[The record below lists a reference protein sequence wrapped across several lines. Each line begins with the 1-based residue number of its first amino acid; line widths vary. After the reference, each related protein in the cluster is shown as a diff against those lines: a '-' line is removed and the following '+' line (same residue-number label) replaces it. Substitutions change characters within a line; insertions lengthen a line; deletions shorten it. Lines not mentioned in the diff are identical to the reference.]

1 MFRFTKKEIRDL
13 IISFTKKEIRDLIIS
28 FIVIALGFTILYS
41 NGDYSHI
48 GLVFPVVMIG
58 VGLGFIFHELGHKF
72 VAMHYGYYA
81 EYELW
86 PTGLIIA
93 LVSSFFGFIF
103 AAPGAVVIY
112 SQGMEEKTNG
122 LISIAGPLVNIALG
136 LIFFLILGSLGDF
149 VYTEAGAIVYLI
161 CVLGT
166 RINFFL
172 AAFNLLPIPP
182 LDGSK
187 VLSWS
192 VPIWLVTF
200 AIAAILVLF
209 FGGFL

>member
-1 MFRFTKKEIRDL
+1 MFRFTG
-13 IISFTKKEIRDLIIS
+13 KEIRDLIIS

-41 NGDYSHI
+41 NGDYSNI
-48 GLVFPVVMIG
+48 GLVFPIVMIG
-58 VGLGFIFHELGHKF
+58 VGAGFIFHELGHKF

-112 SQGMEEKTNG
+112 SNGMEKKTNG
-122 LISIAGPLVNIALG
+122 IISIAGPIVNIILG
-136 LIFFLILGSLGDF
+136 LIFFLILVSLGDF
-149 VYTEAGAIVYLI
+149 AYTETGYLVALT

-187 VLSWS
+187 VMSWS
-192 VPIWLVTF
+192 IPIWLITF
-200 AIAAILVLF
+200 AIAALLVLI

>member
-1 MFRFTKKEIRDL
+1 MFRFTG
-13 IISFTKKEIRDLIIS
+13 KEIRDLIIS

-41 NGDYSHI
+41 NGDYSNI
-48 GLVFPVVMIG
+48 GLVFPIVMIG
-58 VGLGFIFHELGHKF
+58 VGAGFIFHELGHKF

-112 SQGMEEKTNG
+112 SNGMEKKTNG
-122 LISIAGPLVNIALG
+122 IISIAGPIVNIILG
-136 LIFFLILGSLGDF
+136 LIFFLILVSLWDF
-149 VYTEAGAIVYLI
+149 AYTETGYLVALT

-187 VLSWS
+187 VMAWS
-192 VPIWLVTF
+192 VPVWLITF
-200 AIAAILVLF
+200 AIAALLVLI

>member
-1 MFRFTKKEIRDL
+1 MFRFTKN
-13 IISFTKKEIRDLIIS
+13 EIRDLIIS

-48 GLVFPVVMIG
+48 SIVFPVVMIG
-58 VGLGFIFHELGHKF
+58 VGVGFIFHELGHKF

-86 PTGLIIA
+86 PTGLLIA

-122 LISIAGPLVNIALG
+122 IISIAGPIVNIILG

-161 CVLGT
+161 GVLGT

-187 VLSWS
+187 VMSWS
-192 VPIWLVTF
+192 IPIWLITF
-200 AIAAILVLF
+200 AIAALLVLF

>member
-1 MFRFTKKEIRDL
+1 MFR
-13 IISFTKKEIRDLIIS
+13 FTKKEIRDLIIS

-93 LVSSFFGFIF
+93 LISSFFGFIF

-112 SQGMEEKTNG
+112 SNGMEEKTNG

-136 LIFFLILGSLGDF
+136 LIFFIILGSLGDF
-149 VYTEAGAIVYLI
+149 IYTEVGAIVYLI

>member
-1 MFRFTKKEIRDL
+1 MFR
-13 IISFTKKEIRDLIIS
+13 FTKKEIRDLIIS

-48 GLVFPVVMIG
+48 TLIFPVVMIG
-58 VGLGFIFHELGHKF
+58 VGAGFIFHELGHKF
-72 VAMHYGYYA
+72 SAMHYGYYA

-86 PTGLIIA
+86 PTGLLIA

-112 SQGMEEKTNG
+112 SNGMEERTNG
-122 LISIAGPLVNIALG
+122 IISIAGPLVNIALG
-136 LIFFLILGSLGDF
+136 LIFFIILGSLGNLI
-149 VYTEAGAIVYLI
+149 YTETGAIVALI

-192 VPIWLVTF
+192 VPIWVVTF

-209 FGGFL
+209 FGGIL

>member
-1 MFRFTKKEIRDL
+1 MFSFTGKEIRDL
-13 IISFTKKEIRDLIIS
+13 VIS

-41 NGDYSHI
+41 NGNYSDVTLI
-48 GLVFPVVMIG
+48 FPVVMIG
-58 VGLGFIFHELGHKF
+58 VGAGFIFHELGHKF

-86 PTGLIIA
+86 PIGLLIA

-112 SQGMEEKTNG
+112 SNGMEEKTNG
-122 LISIAGPLVNIALG
+122 IISIAGPIVNIILG
-136 LIFFLILGSLGDF
+136 LIFFLILVSLGSFGDF
-149 VYTEAGAIVYLI
+149 LSTEMGVIAYLI
-161 CVLGT
+161 CILGT

-187 VLSWS
+187 VMSWS
-192 VPIWLVTF
+192 VPIWLITF
-200 AIAAILVLF
+200 AIAGLLVLF

>member
-1 MFRFTKKEIRDL
+1 MFRFTG
-13 IISFTKKEIRDLIIS
+13 KEIRDLIIS

-48 GLVFPVVMIG
+48 TLIFPIVMIG
-58 VGLGFIFHELGHKF
+58 VGAGFIFHELGHKF

-86 PTGLIIA
+86 PTGLLIA
-93 LVSSFFGFIF
+93 LASSFFGFIF

-112 SQGMEEKTNG
+112 SNGMEEKTNG
-122 LISIAGPLVNIALG
+122 IISIAGPIVNIILG
-136 LIFFLILGSLGDF
+136 LIFFLILGSLGNF
-149 VYTEAGAIVYLI
+149 VYTETGAIVYLI

-187 VLSWS
+187 VMAWS
-192 VPIWLVTF
+192 VPVWLITF
-200 AIAAILVLF
+200 AIAALLVLF
-209 FGGFL
+209 FGGIL

>member
-1 MFRFTKKEIRDL
+1 MFRFTG
-13 IISFTKKEIRDLIIS
+13 KEIRDLIIS

-41 NGDYSHI
+41 NGDYSNI
-48 GLVFPVVMIG
+48 GLVFPIVMIG
-58 VGLGFIFHELGHKF
+58 VGAGFIFHELGHKF

-93 LVSSFFGFIF
+93 LVSSFFWFIF
-103 AAPGAVVIY
+103 AAPGAVVIF
-112 SQGMEEKTNG
+112 SNGMEKKTNG
-122 LISIAGPLVNIALG
+122 IISIAGPIVNIILG
-136 LIFFLILGSLGDF
+136 LIFFLILVSLGDF
-149 VYTEAGAIVYLI
+149 AYTETGYLVALT

-187 VLSWS
+187 VMAWC
-192 VPIWLVTF
+192 VPVWLITF
-200 AIAAILVLF
+200 AIAALLVLI

>member
-1 MFRFTKKEIRDL
+1 MFRFTG
-13 IISFTKKEIRDLIIS
+13 KEIRDLIIS

-58 VGLGFIFHELGHKF
+58 VGAGFIFHELGHKF

-93 LVSSFFGFIF
+93 LISSFFGFIF

-112 SQGMEEKTNG
+112 SNGMEKKTNG
-122 LISIAGPLVNIALG
+122 IISIAGPIVNIVLG

-149 VYTEAGAIVYLI
+149 AYTETGYLVGLT

-187 VLSWS
+187 VMAWS
-192 VPIWLVTF
+192 VPVWLITF
-200 AIAAILVLF
+200 AIAALLVLF
-209 FGGFL
+209 FGGIL

>member
-1 MFRFTKKEIRDL
+1 MFRFTG
-13 IISFTKKEIRDLIIS
+13 KEIRDLIIS

-41 NGDYSHI
+41 NGDYSHFTLI
-48 GLVFPVVMIG
+48 FPVVMIG
-58 VGLGFIFHELGHKF
+58 VGAGFIFHELGHKF

-86 PTGLIIA
+86 PTGLLIA
-93 LVSSFFGFIF
+93 LLSSFFGFIF

-112 SQGMEEKTNG
+112 SQGMDEKTNG

-136 LIFFLILGSLGDF
+136 LIFFLVLGSLGDY
-149 VYTEAGAIVYLI
+149 VYTDTGAIVYLI
-161 CVLGT
+161 CMLGT

-187 VLSWS
+187 VMSWS
-192 VPIWLVTF
+192 VPIWLITF
-200 AIAAILVLF
+200 AVAAILVLI

>member
-1 MFRFTKKEIRDL
+1 MFRFTG
-13 IISFTKKEIRDLIIS
+13 KEIRDLIIS

-48 GLVFPVVMIG
+48 TLIFPVVMIG
-58 VGLGFIFHELGHKF
+58 VGAGFIFHELGHKF
-72 VAMHYGYYA
+72 VAMHYGYYE

-86 PTGLIIA
+86 PTGLLIA
-93 LVSSFFGFIF
+93 LASSFFGFIF

-112 SQGMEEKTNG
+112 SNGMEEKTNG
-122 LISIAGPLVNIALG
+122 IISIAGPIVNIILG
-136 LIFFLILGSLGDF
+136 LIFFLILGSLGNF
-149 VYTEAGAIVYLI
+149 VYTETGAIVYLI

-172 AAFNLLPIPP
+172 AAFNILPIPP

-187 VLSWS
+187 VMAWS
-192 VPIWLVTF
+192 VPIWLITF

-209 FGGFL
+209 FGGIL

>member
-1 MFRFTKKEIRDL
+1 MFRFTG
-13 IISFTKKEIRDLIIS
+13 KEIRDLIIS

-48 GLVFPVVMIG
+48 TLIFPVVMIG
-58 VGLGFIFHELGHKF
+58 VGAGFIFHELGHKF

-86 PTGLIIA
+86 PTGLLIA

-112 SQGMEEKTNG
+112 SNGMEKKTNG
-122 LISIAGPLVNIALG
+122 LISIAGPIVNIVLG

-149 VYTEAGAIVYLI
+149 VYTETGAIVYLI

-187 VLSWS
+187 VMSWS
-192 VPIWLVTF
+192 VPVWLITF

-209 FGGFL
+209 FGGIL

>member
-1 MFRFTKKEIRDL
+1 MFRFT
-13 IISFTKKEIRDLIIS
+13 SKEIRDLIIS

-48 GLVFPVVMIG
+48 TLIFPVVMIG
-58 VGLGFIFHELGHKF
+58 VGAGFIFHELGHKF
-72 VAMHYGYYA
+72 VAMNYGYYA

-86 PTGLIIA
+86 PTGLLIA
-93 LVSSFFGFIF
+93 LASSFFGFIF

-112 SQGMEEKTNG
+112 SQGMDEKTNG

-136 LIFFLILGSLGDF
+136 LIFFLILGSLGNY
-149 VYTEAGAIVYLI
+149 VYTETGAIVQLI

-187 VLSWS
+187 VMSWS
-192 VPIWLVTF
+192 VPIWLITF
-200 AIAAILVLF
+200 AVAAILVLV
-209 FGGFL
+209 FGGFI

>member
-1 MFRFTKKEIRDL
+1 MFRFTG
-13 IISFTKKEIRDLIIS
+13 KEIRDLIIS

-48 GLVFPVVMIG
+48 TLIFPIVMIG
-58 VGLGFIFHELGHKF
+58 VGVGFIFHELGHKF

-86 PTGLIIA
+86 PTGLLIA
-93 LVSSFFGFIF
+93 LARPTGLLIALASSFFGFIF

-112 SQGMEEKTNG
+112 SNGMEERTNG
-122 LISIAGPLVNIALG
+122 IISIAGPIVNIILG
-136 LIFFLILGSLGDF
+136 LIFFLILGSLGNF
-149 VYTEAGAIVYLI
+149 VYTETGAIVYLI

-187 VLSWS
+187 VMSWS
-192 VPIWLVTF
+192 VPVWLITF

-209 FGGFL
+209 FGGIL

>member
-1 MFRFTKKEIRDL
+1 MFR
-13 IISFTKKEIRDLIIS
+13 FTKKEIRDLIIS

-48 GLVFPVVMIG
+48 GIVFPVVMIG
-58 VGLGFIFHELGHKF
+58 VGVGFNFHELGHKF
-72 VAMHYGYYA
+72 IAMHYGYYA

>member
-1 MFRFTKKEIRDL
+1 MFKFT
-13 IISFTKKEIRDLIIS
+13 TKEIRDLIIS

-41 NGDYSHI
+41 HGDYSQVTLI
-48 GLVFPVVMIG
+48 FPIVMIG
-58 VGLGFIFHELGHKF
+58 VGAGFIFHELGHKF
-72 VAMHYGYYA
+72 TAMHYGYYA

-93 LVSSFFGFIF
+93 LASSFFGFIF

-112 SQGMEEKTNG
+112 SNGMEEKTNG
-122 LISIAGPLVNIALG
+122 IISIAGPLVNIALG
-136 LIFFLILGSLGDF
+136 LIFLLILGSLGNF
-149 VYTEAGAIVYLI
+149 VYTETGAIVYLI
-161 CVLGT
+161 CMLGT

-187 VLSWS
+187 VMSWS
-192 VPIWLVTF
+192 VPVWLITF

-209 FGGFL
+209 FGGIL

>member
-1 MFRFTKKEIRDL
+1 MFRFTG
-13 IISFTKKEIRDLIIS
+13 KEIRDLIIS

-41 NGDYSHI
+41 NGNYSQI
-48 GLVFPVVMIG
+48 GLVFPIVMIG
-58 VGLGFIFHELGHKF
+58 VGAGFIFHELGHKF
-72 VAMHYGYYA
+72 VAMNYGYYA

-103 AAPGAVVIY
+103 AAPGAVVIF
-112 SQGMEEKTNG
+112 SNGMEEKTNG
-122 LISIAGPLVNIALG
+122 IISIAGPIVNIILG
-136 LIFFLILGSLGDF
+136 LIFFLILGSLGNF
-149 VYTEAGAIVYLI
+149 VYTETGAIVYLI

-187 VLSWS
+187 VMAWS
-192 VPIWLVTF
+192 VPIWLITF
-200 AIAAILVLF
+200 AIAAILVLI
-209 FGGFL
+209 FGGIL

>member
-1 MFRFTKKEIRDL
+1 MFRFTG
-13 IISFTKKEIRDLIIS
+13 KEIRDLIIS

-41 NGDYSHI
+41 NGDYSHVTLI
-48 GLVFPVVMIG
+48 FPVVMIG
-58 VGLGFIFHELGHKF
+58 VGAGFIFHELGHKF

-86 PTGLIIA
+86 PTGLLIA
-93 LVSSFFGFIF
+93 LVSSLFGFIF

-112 SQGMEEKTNG
+112 SNGMEKKTNG
-122 LISIAGPLVNIALG
+122 LISIAGPIVNIVLG
-136 LIFFLILGSLGDF
+136 LIFFLIFGSLGDF
-149 VYTEAGAIVYLI
+149 IYTETGAIVYLI

-187 VLSWS
+187 VMSWS
-192 VPIWLVTF
+192 IPIWLITF
-200 AIAAILVLF
+200 AIAALLVLI

>member
-1 MFRFTKKEIRDL
+1 MFR
-13 IISFTKKEIRDLIIS
+13 FTKKEIRDLIIS

-112 SQGMEEKTNG
+112 SQGMEKKTNG
-122 LISIAGPLVNIALG
+122 IISIAGPIVNIILG

-149 VYTEAGAIVYLI
+149 IYTEVGAIVYLI

-200 AIAAILVLF
+200 AIAALLVLF
-209 FGGFL
+209 FGGIL

>member
-1 MFRFTKKEIRDL
+1 MFRFTG
-13 IISFTKKEIRDLIIS
+13 KEIRDLIIS

-48 GLVFPVVMIG
+48 TLIFPVVMIG
-58 VGLGFIFHELGHKF
+58 VGAGFIFHELGHKF

-112 SQGMEEKTNG
+112 SNGMEEKTNG
-122 LISIAGPLVNIALG
+122 IISIAGPIVNIILG
-136 LIFFLILGSLGDF
+136 LIFFLILGSLGNF
-149 VYTEAGAIVYLI
+149 VYTETGAIVYLI

-187 VLSWS
+187 VMAWS
-192 VPIWLVTF
+192 VPIWLITF

-209 FGGFL
+209 FGGIL

>member
-1 MFRFTKKEIRDL
+1 MFRFTG
-13 IISFTKKEIRDLIIS
+13 KEIRDLIIS

-41 NGDYSHI
+41 NGDYSNI
-48 GLVFPVVMIG
+48 GLVFPIVMIG
-58 VGLGFIFHELGHKF
+58 VGAGFIFHELGNKF

-112 SQGMEEKTNG
+112 SNGMEKKTNG
-122 LISIAGPLVNIALG
+122 IISIAGPIVNIILG
-136 LIFFLILGSLGDF
+136 LIFFLILVSLGDF
-149 VYTEAGAIVYLI
+149 AYTETGYLVALT

-187 VLSWS
+187 VMAWS
-192 VPIWLVTF
+192 VPVWLITF
-200 AIAAILVLF
+200 AIAALLVLI

>member
-1 MFRFTKKEIRDL
+1 MF
-13 IISFTKKEIRDLIIS
+13 SFTGKEIRDLIIS

-41 NGDYSHI
+41 NGDYSNVALI
-48 GLVFPVVMIG
+48 FPVVMIG
-58 VGLGFIFHELGHKF
+58 VGAGFIFHELGHKF

-86 PTGLIIA
+86 PTGLLIA

-103 AAPGAVVIY
+103 AAPGAVVIF
-112 SQGMEEKTNG
+112 SNGMEEKTNG
-122 LISIAGPLVNIALG
+122 IISIAGPIVNIILG
-136 LIFFLILGSLGDF
+136 LIFFLILGSLGSFGDF
-149 VYTEAGAIVYLI
+149 IYTEMGAIVYLI

-172 AAFNLLPIPP
+172 AAFNVLPIPP

-187 VLSWS
+187 VMSWS

-200 AIAAILVLF
+200 AIAALLVLF
-209 FGGFL
+209 FGGIL

>member
-1 MFRFTKKEIRDL
+1 MFRFTG
-13 IISFTKKEIRDLIIS
+13 KEIRDLIIS

-48 GLVFPVVMIG
+48 TLIFPIVMIG
-58 VGLGFIFHELGHKF
+58 VGAGFIFHELGHKF

-112 SQGMEEKTNG
+112 SNGMEEKTNG
-122 LISIAGPLVNIALG
+122 IISIAGPIVNIILG
-136 LIFFLILGSLGDF
+136 LIFFLILGSLGNF
-149 VYTEAGAIVYLI
+149 VYTETGAIVYLI

-187 VLSWS
+187 VMAWS
-192 VPIWLVTF
+192 VPVWLITF

-209 FGGFL
+209 FGGIL

>member
-1 MFRFTKKEIRDL
+1 MFRFTG
-13 IISFTKKEIRDLIIS
+13 KEIRDLIIS

-41 NGDYSHI
+41 NGDYSNI
-48 GLVFPVVMIG
+48 GLVFPIVMIG
-58 VGLGFIFHELGHKF
+58 VGAGFIFHELGHKF

-112 SQGMEEKTNG
+112 SNGIEKKTNG
-122 LISIAGPLVNIALG
+122 IISIAGPIVNIILG
-136 LIFFLILGSLGDF
+136 LIFFLILVSLGDF
-149 VYTEAGAIVYLI
+149 AYTETGYLVALT

-187 VLSWS
+187 VMAWS
-192 VPIWLVTF
+192 VPVWLITF
-200 AIAAILVLF
+200 AIAALLVLI

>member
-1 MFRFTKKEIRDL
+1 MFRFTG
-13 IISFTKKEIRDLIIS
+13 KEIRDLIIS

-41 NGDYSHI
+41 NGDYSHFTLI
-48 GLVFPVVMIG
+48 FPVVMIG
-58 VGLGFIFHELGHKF
+58 VGAGFIFHELGHKF

-86 PTGLIIA
+86 PTGLLIA
-93 LVSSFFGFIF
+93 LLSSFFGFIF

-112 SQGMEEKTNG
+112 SQGMDEKTNG

-136 LIFFLILGSLGDF
+136 LIFFLILGSLGDY
-149 VYTEAGAIVYLI
+149 VYTDTGAIVYLI
-161 CVLGT
+161 CMLGT

-187 VLSWS
+187 VMSWS
-192 VPIWLVTF
+192 VPIWLITF
-200 AIAAILVLF
+200 AVAAILVLI

>member
-1 MFRFTKKEIRDL
+1 MFRFTG
-13 IISFTKKEIRDLIIS
+13 KEIRDLIIS

-48 GLVFPVVMIG
+48 TLIFPIVMIG
-58 VGLGFIFHELGHKF
+58 VGAGFIFHELGHKF

-93 LVSSFFGFIF
+93 LASSFFGFIF

-112 SQGMEEKTNG
+112 SNGMEEKTNG
-122 LISIAGPLVNIALG
+122 IISIAGPIVNIILG
-136 LIFFLILGSLGDF
+136 LIFFLILGSLGNF
-149 VYTEAGAIVYLI
+149 VYTETGAIVYLI

-187 VLSWS
+187 VMAWS
-192 VPIWLVTF
+192 VPIWLITF

-209 FGGFL
+209 FGGIL

>member
-1 MFRFTKKEIRDL
+1 MFKFT
-13 IISFTKKEIRDLIIS
+13 SKEIRDLIIS

-48 GLVFPVVMIG
+48 TLIFPVVMIG
-58 VGLGFIFHELGHKF
+58 VGAGFIFHELGHKF

-93 LVSSFFGFIF
+93 LASSFFGFIF

-112 SQGMEEKTNG
+112 SNGMEEKTNG
-122 LISIAGPLVNIALG
+122 IISIAGPIVNIILG
-136 LIFFLILGSLGDF
+136 LIFFLILGSLGNF
-149 VYTEAGAIVYLI
+149 VYTETGAIVYLI

-187 VLSWS
+187 VMAWS
-192 VPIWLVTF
+192 VPIWLITF
-200 AIAAILVLF
+200 AIAAILVLI
-209 FGGFL
+209 FGGIL

>member
-1 MFRFTKKEIRDL
+1 MFRFTKN
-13 IISFTKKEIRDLIIS
+13 EIRDLIIS

-48 GLVFPVVMIG
+48 SIVFPVVMIG
-58 VGLGFIFHELGHKF
+58 VGVGFIFHELGHKF

-86 PTGLIIA
+86 PTGLLIA

-122 LISIAGPLVNIALG
+122 IISIAGPIVNIILG

-182 LDGSK
+182 LDGSI
-187 VLSWS
+187 VMSWS
-192 VPIWLVTF
+192 IPIWLITF
-200 AIAAILVLF
+200 AIAALLVLF

>member
-1 MFRFTKKEIRDL
+1 MFR
-13 IISFTKKEIRDLIIS
+13 FTKKEIRDLIIS

-48 GLVFPVVMIG
+48 TLIFPIVMIG
-58 VGLGFIFHELGHKF
+58 VGAGFIFHELGHKF
-72 VAMHYGYYA
+72 SAMHYGYYA

-86 PTGLIIA
+86 PTGLLIA

-112 SQGMEEKTNG
+112 SNGMEERTNG
-122 LISIAGPLVNIALG
+122 IISIAGPLVNIALG
-136 LIFFLILGSLGDF
+136 LIFFIILGSLGNLI
-149 VYTEAGAIVYLI
+149 YTETGAILSLI

-192 VPIWLVTF
+192 VPIWVITF

-209 FGGFL
+209 FGGIL

>member
-1 MFRFTKKEIRDL
+1 MFRFTG
-13 IISFTKKEIRDLIIS
+13 KEIRDLIIS

-41 NGDYSHI
+41 NGDYSHVTLI
-48 GLVFPVVMIG
+48 FPVVMIG
-58 VGLGFIFHELGHKF
+58 VGAGFIFHELGHKF

-86 PTGLIIA
+86 PTGLLIA
-93 LVSSFFGFIF
+93 LASSFFGFIF

-112 SQGMEEKTNG
+112 SNGMEKKTNG
-122 LISIAGPLVNIALG
+122 IISLAGPIVNIILG

-149 VYTEAGAIVYLI
+149 IYTETGAIVYLI

-187 VLSWS
+187 VMAWS
-192 VPIWLVTF
+192 VPVWLITF
-200 AIAAILVLF
+200 AIAALLVLI

>member
-1 MFRFTKKEIRDL
+1 MFR
-13 IISFTKKEIRDLIIS
+13 FTKKEIRDLIIS

-48 GLVFPVVMIG
+48 GIVFPVVMIG
-58 VGLGFIFHELGHKF
+58 VGVGFIFHELGHKF

-86 PTGLIIA
+86 PTGLLIA

>member
-1 MFRFTKKEIRDL
+1 MFRFTG
-13 IISFTKKEIRDLIIS
+13 KEIRDLIIS

-41 NGDYSHI
+41 NGDYSNI
-48 GLVFPVVMIG
+48 GLVFPIVMIG
-58 VGLGFIFHELGHKF
+58 VGAGFIFHELGHKF

-112 SQGMEEKTNG
+112 SNGMEKKTNG
-122 LISIAGPLVNIALG
+122 IISIAGPIVNIILG
-136 LIFFLILGSLGDF
+136 LIFFLILVSLGDF
-149 VYTEAGAIVYLI
+149 AYTETGYLVALT

-187 VLSWS
+187 VMAWS
-192 VPIWLVTF
+192 VPVWLITF
-200 AIAAILVLF
+200 AIAALLVLI
-209 FGGFL
+209 FGGML

>member
-1 MFRFTKKEIRDL
+1 MFRFTG
-13 IISFTKKEIRDLIIS
+13 KEIRDLIIS

-41 NGDYSHI
+41 NGDYSYVTLI
-48 GLVFPVVMIG
+48 FPVVMIG
-58 VGLGFIFHELGHKF
+58 VGVGFIFHELGHKF

-112 SQGMEEKTNG
+112 SNGMEKRTNG
-122 LISIAGPLVNIALG
+122 VISIAGPIVNIVLG
-136 LIFFLILGSLGDF
+136 LVFFLILGSLGDF
-149 VYTEAGAIVYLI
+149 AYTETGAIVYLI
-161 CVLGT
+161 CALGT

-187 VLSWS
+187 VMSWS
-192 VPIWLVTF
+192 VPVWLITF
-200 AIAAILVLF
+200 AIAALLVLF
-209 FGGFL
+209 FGGIL